1 MLDLAVAYNRYRFL
15 GDEFL
20 TWLWYTIE
28 NDPSVLKS
36 VDPDCQS
43 LEIGNR
49 IVFENRKTKS
59 VERITIKGDEAGLEE
74 GRLALRKGALVSKI
88 ALIFKTGEYQW
99 QFSVKGES
107 LNVSNLKTP
116 GPSLPQSPEQMDDFI
131 LEKSEQVNKIL
142 KFIENI
148 FSSFIRSRVSSK
160 WKSKIVPSIKKW
172 IISIEAS

>member
-20 TWLWYTIE
+20 TWLWYKIE
-28 NDPSVLKS
+28 NDPGVFKS
-36 VDPDCQS
+36 ADPDCQS
-43 LEIGNR
+43 LEVGSR

-59 VERITIKGDEAGLEE
+59 IERITIKGDEAGLEE
-74 GRLALRKGALVSKI
+74 GRLALRKGALVSEI
-88 ALIFKTGEYQW
+88 ALVFKTGEYQW

-131 LEKSEQVNKIL
+131 MEKSGQVDKVIQFLEK
-142 KFIENI
+142 I
-148 FSSFIRSRVSSK
+148 FGSFIRSRVSPKWMSK
-160 WKSKIVPSIKKW
+160 TVPLIKKW